1 MSTLDDRIAAAF
13 GNGVK
18 SDDVAALITE
28 TEAAVV
34 SANEAA
40 DRARTRA
47 LDPALSAKGVAE
59 ARRSMEDAAFA
70 RDRLQA
76 AVPRL
81 QERLAKLRAAEE
93 DARRWA
99 AYEKAKAERDRLAEE
114 TDPRLSANRRAARR
128 SSHASRRQQQ
138 GARNVQSTRA
148 PGKCGVRSL
157 GGGSRPRPVRVRKTT
172 IRTEC
177 RDLFAHRFR
186 VWSLT

>member
-1 MSTLDDRIAAAF
+1 MNTLDDRIAAAF
-13 GNGVK
+13 GSGAK
-18 SDDVAALITE
+18 SADVATLITE

-34 SANEAA
+34 ETNEVA

-76 AVPRL
+76 AMPRL

-99 AYEKAKAERDRLAEE
+99 AYKKAKAERDKLAEE
-114 TDPRLSANRRAARR
+114 LARVYPPIVDQLVDLVTRLAANNKALETCNRHARPE
-128 SSHASRRQQQ
+128 
-138 GARNVQSTRA
+138 GAEY
-148 PGKCGVRSL
+148 VRTAEEVAR
-157 GGGSRPRPVRVRKTT
+157 G
-172 IRTEC
+172 
-177 RDLFAHRFR
+177 LFAFEKQRSEQSEGPITHRFR
-186 VWSLT
+186 V